1 MAWPLCGYI
10 NTDDIYPASE
20 ARSNFKHHKV
30 KEGGGGFYGTSGFHL
45 TFMSLIDQVQQT
57 EAQRGEANCSQSHGR
72 VKQTELLLQI
82 QGFFDPSFNIYE
94 QPTVY

>member
-45 TFMSLIDQVQQT
+45 TFMSLISLDPGVGSMGK
-57 EAQRGEANCSQSHGR
+57 A
-72 VKQTELLLQI
+72 KQELLT
-82 QGFFDPSFNIYE
+82 PSNGM
-94 QPTVY
+94 